1 MHIAAAFVI
10 VICLFTGFHPIK
22 PLQENEI
29 YINVGGSNG
38 SPVFITQQVK
48 SLSELQF
55 SGITEQSYDFSCG
68 SAALATLLNSY
79 LGEDLTE
86 RQVIQGLMEYGSK
99 EKITERRAFSLLD
112 MKRFVQKLGYDG
124 TGYRAEINDLIEL
137 ESPCLLP
144 IEFLGYRHFTILR
157 GFHGNHIFLADPF
170 RGNTSY
176 TISAFEEMWY
186 QNVIFIVDKKN
197 AQTFSGLKLT
207 NKDLRYIDESSAL
220 DILNDYG
227 PEIPDPDMRRND
239 FTLPDEY
246 QKYHRP

>member
-22 PLQENEI
+22 PPQNNEY
-29 YINVGGSNG
+29 YINVGGNHG
-38 SPVFITQQVK
+38 SPVFITQQVTP
-48 SLSELQF
+48 LGELKF

-186 QNVIFIVDKKN
+186 QNVIFIVDRKN
-197 AQTFSGLKLT
+197 AQTFSGLTLT

-220 DILNDYG
+220 DILTDYG